1 MYGGNA
7 RVSLEVY
14 ILLFLQAL
22 LSGGA
27 FGLFTAGLDPAITGD
42 SLQGP
47 KMTGREVMREIG
59 QRGMSM
65 AKNFAIVGALF
76 AGTECLLESVCFTEG
91 SNN

>member
-1 MYGGNA
+1 
-7 RVSLEVY
+7 
-14 ILLFLQAL
+14 
-22 LSGGA
+22 
-27 FGLFTAGLDPAITGD
+27 
-42 SLQGP
+42 
-47 KMTGREVMREIG
+47 MTGREVMREIG